1 MLAQHLR
8 KIARSIH
15 SPQAVEGLPKENNV
29 KMRSSILK
37 RTSRWLGA
45 SALALLVGIGG
56 VSTAFVM
63 TGQAAT
69 AQVQNAAQIVV
80 PSAAQPQAG
89 FADLVEA
96 VKPAV
101 VSILVEAEESPRDM
115 QRGGDQFNFN
125 FPDLPEGH
133 PFQDFFDQFGG
144 PGGPGGPGGQQRE
157 PRHFMAAGSGFVISA
172 DGYVV
177 TNNHVVEDATKVTVV
192 FDDGTEKVA
201 EIVGTDERTD
211 LAVLKIEGSDLPFVN
226 FETEA
231 SRVGDWV
238 VAVGNPF
245 GLGGTVTV
253 GVISGQG
260 RNIGGSNY
268 GDFLQIDAAVN
279 TGNSGGPAFN
289 TKGEVVGV
297 NTAIYS
303 PNGGNVGIAFAIPA
317 ATVKGIVQQLI
328 DDGTVTRG
336 YLGVSIQDVT
346 RDIADGVGLANAK
359 GAIVR
364 EPATDGPAGAAGVK
378 SGDIITAVD
387 GDPIDD
393 ALDLS
398 RTIAGKAPE
407 STVELTIWRDGA
419 ETKLSV
425 KLQTLN
431 EEAVAQNDQQ
441 KPTPPA
447 EIPTETSVGLTLV
460 PNADG
465 SGGLLIQNVDPDS
478 PAAAKGLAVGDSIIE
493 VNNTP
498 VNSLQEFEA
507 AIDAVKAKG
516 LNTALVKASRDGEA
530 RFVGLPLAAD

>member
-1 MLAQHLR
+1 
-8 KIARSIH
+8 
-15 SPQAVEGLPKENNV
+15 
-29 KMRSSILK
+29 MRSTIMK

-56 VSTAFVM
+56 VSTAYVM
-63 TGQAAT
+63 TGQTAT
-69 AQVQNAAQIVV
+69 AQVQNAAQIVM
-80 PSAAQPQAG
+80 PAAVEPQAG

-101 VSILVEAEESPRDM
+101 VSILVEAEESPRA
-115 QRGGDQFNFN
+115 QRRGGGGRDFNFN

-133 PFQDFFDQFGG
+133 PFRDFFDQFGG
-144 PGGPGGPGGQQRE
+144 QFGPQGPRGGQERP
-157 PRHFMAAGSGFVISA
+157 PRQFMAAGSGFVISA
-172 DGYVV
+172 DGYIV
-177 TNNHVVEDATKVTVV
+177 TNNHVVENATKVTVV

-211 LAVLKIEGSDLPFVN
+211 LAVVKIEGNDLPFVD
-226 FETEA
+226 FETES

-253 GVISGQG
+253 GVISGSG
-260 RNIGGSNY
+260 RNIGGSDY

-317 ATVKGIVQQLI
+317 ATVKGIVDQLVNS
-328 DDGTVTRG
+328 GSVTRG
-336 YLGVSIQDVT
+336 YLGVGIQDVT
-346 RDIADGVGLANAK
+346 RDIADGVGLAEAR
-359 GAIVR
+359 GAIVSNIA
-364 EPATDGPAGAAGVK
+364 EDGPAGPAGIR
-378 SGDIITAVD
+378 SGDIVTAVD

-398 RTIAGKAPE
+398 RTIAGKSPE
-407 STVELTIWRDGA
+407 STVELTVWRDGA
-419 ETKLSV
+419 ETTVSV
-425 KLQTLN
+425 QLGTLN
-431 EEAVAQNDQQ
+431 EEAVAETTPEQQ
-441 KPTPPA
+441 PTPPA
-447 EIPTETSVGLTLV
+447 PLPSESSVGLALV

-465 SGGLLIQNVDPDS
+465 SGGLLIQDVDPES
-478 PAAAKGLAVGDSIIE
+478 PAAEKGLAIGDAILE

-498 VNSLQEFEA
+498 VASLDEFEA
-507 AIDAVKAKG
+507 ALDAVRDAG
-516 LNTALVKASRDGEA
+516 RNTALIKASRDGND
-530 RFVGLPLAAD
+530 RFIGLPLSE

>member
-1 MLAQHLR
+1 
-8 KIARSIH
+8 
-15 SPQAVEGLPKENNV
+15 
-29 KMRSSILK
+29 MRSTILS
-37 RTSRWLGA
+37 RTRRWLGA
-45 SALALLVGIGG
+45 SALALLAGVGG
-56 VSTAFVM
+56 VSTAFVLS
-63 TGQAAT
+63 GQAAN

-80 PSAAQPQAG
+80 PQASVQQG

-101 VSILVEAEESPRDM
+101 VSILVEAESSGRTV
-115 QRGGDQFNFN
+115 QRGRDFNFEFN

-133 PFQDFFDQFGG
+133 PFRDFFDQFSDQFGNQGPRGG
-144 PGGPGGPGGQQRE
+144 ENTP
-157 PRHFMAAGSGFVISA
+157 PRRSFMAAGSGFIISA

-177 TNNHVVEDATKVTVV
+177 TNNHVVEDAVKVTVV
-192 FDDGTEKVA
+192 FEDGSEQVA

-211 LAVLKIEGSDLPFVN
+211 LAVLKIEGEDLPFVS
-226 FETEA
+226 FEDEP

-253 GVISGQG
+253 GVISGAG

-279 TGNSGGPAFN
+279 IGNSGGPAFN
-289 TKGEVVGV
+289 TNGEVVGV

-317 ATVKGIVQQLI
+317 HTVKQIVGQLI
-328 DDGTVTRG
+328 EDGTVTRG

-346 RDIADGVGLANAK
+346 RDIADSVGLPQPR

-364 EPATDGPAGAAGVK
+364 EPSSDGPAGDAGVR

-398 RTIAGKAPE
+398 RTIASKAPD
-407 STVELTIWRDGA
+407 STVELTIWRDGG
-419 ETKLSV
+419 EISIPV
-425 KLQTLN
+425 TLAQLDEN
-431 EEAVAQNDQQ
+431 AVPAPNA
-441 KPTPPA
+441 PTPPQ
-447 EIPTETSVGLTLV
+447 EVPQPQSSLGLTLV
-460 PNADG
+460 PNGDG
-465 SGGLLIQNVDPDS
+465 SGGLLIQNVES
-478 PAAAKGLAVGDSIIE
+478 GSAAADRGLAVGDVIAE
-493 VNNTP
+493 VDNKP
-498 VNSLQEFEA
+498 VASMGDFDA
-507 AIDAVKAKG
+507 AIAGVRDKG
-516 LNTALVKASRDGEA
+516 LDTALVKVVRNGEA
-530 RFVGLPLAAD
+530 RFIGLPITE

>member
-1 MLAQHLR
+1 
-8 KIARSIH
+8 
-15 SPQAVEGLPKENNV
+15 
-29 KMRSSILK
+29 MRSTILT
-37 RTSRWLGA
+37 RTRRWLGA

-63 TGQAAT
+63 TGQTAT
-69 AQVQNAAQIVV
+69 AQVQPAAQIVV
-80 PSAAQPQAG
+80 PQAAQPQAG

-101 VSILVEAEESPRDM
+101 VSILVEAEESSEMM
-115 QRGGDQFNFN
+115 QRRGGGQFNFE
-125 FPDLPEGH
+125 FPDLPPDH
-133 PFQDFFDQFGG
+133 PFRDFFDQFGQG
-144 PGGPGGPGGQQRE
+144 PGGPGGRGPDGE
-157 PRHFMAAGSGFVISA
+157 APTPRQYMAAGSGFVISA

-177 TNNHVVEDATKVTVV
+177 TNNHVVADATKVTVV
-192 FDDGTEKVA
+192 FDDGSEQVA

-211 LAVLKIEGSDLPFVN
+211 LAVLKIEGTDLPFVT

-238 VAVGNPF
+238 LAIGNPF
-245 GLGGTVTV
+245 GLGGTVTA
-253 GVISGQG
+253 GVISGAG

-317 ATVKGIVQQLI
+317 ATVKNIVDQLVNS
-328 DDGTVTRG
+328 GSVTRG
-336 YLGVSIQDVT
+336 YLGVGIQDVT
-346 RDIADGVGLANAK
+346 RDIADGVGLADAK
-359 GAIVR
+359 GAIVSNVA
-364 EPATDGPAGAAGVK
+364 EDGPAGPAGVQ

-398 RTIAGKAPE
+398 RTIAGKAPD

-419 ETKLSV
+419 ETKASV
-425 KLQTLN
+425 KLGTLN
-431 EEAVAQNDQQ
+431 EAAP
-441 KPTPPA
+441 PTEEQPAPAPQAPVPA
-447 EIPTETSVGLTLV
+447 ESSVGLTLV

-465 SGGLLIQNVDPDS
+465 SGGLLVQAVDPES
-478 PAAAKGLAVGDSIIE
+478 QAAQKGIAVGDAITE

-498 VNSLQEFEA
+498 VNTLEEFEA
-507 AIDAVKAKG
+507 AIDAVKARG
-516 LNTALVKASRDGEA
+516 LNTALVKASRDGNA
-530 RFVGLPLAAD
+530 RFVGLPLSE

>member
-1 MLAQHLR
+1 
-8 KIARSIH
+8 
-15 SPQAVEGLPKENNV
+15 
-29 KMRSSILK
+29 MRSSIMK

-45 SALALLVGIGG
+45 SALALMVGIGG

-69 AQVQNAAQIVV
+69 AQVQQAAQIVV
-80 PSAAQPQAG
+80 PETAQPHAG

-101 VSILVEAEESPRDM
+101 VSILVEAEESAQSA
-115 QRGGDQFNFN
+115 QRGGNFN
-125 FPDLPEGH
+125 MPDLPPDH
-133 PFQDFFDQFGG
+133 PFHDFFQQFGDQFGG
-144 PGGPGGPGGQQRE
+144 QQGQGGEPT
-157 PRHFMAAGSGFVISA
+157 PRHYMAAGSGFVISA
-172 DGYVV
+172 DGYIV

-192 FDDGTEKVA
+192 FDDGTEQVA
-201 EIVGTDERTD
+201 TIVGTDERTD
-211 LAVLKIEGSDLPFVN
+211 LAVLKIEGKDLPFVS
-226 FETEA
+226 FETDA

-253 GVISGQG
+253 GVISGSG
-260 RNIGGSNY
+260 RNIGGSSY

-328 DDGTVTRG
+328 DDGSVTRG

-346 RDIADGVGLANAK
+346 RDIADGVGLADAK

-364 EPATDGPAGAAGVK
+364 EPAADGPAGAAGVK

-387 GDPIDD
+387 GDKIDD

-431 EEAVAQNDQQ
+431 EEAVAQAEPTA
-441 KPTPPA
+441 PTPPA
-447 EIPTETSVGLTLV
+447 EVPTETSVGLTLV

-465 SGGLLIQNVDPDS
+465 SGGLLVQDVDPES
-478 PAAAKGLAVGDSIIE
+478 QAAAKGLAVGDAIIE

-498 VNSLQEFEA
+498 VNTLEEFEA

-530 RFVGLPLAAD
+530 RFVGLPLAAE

>member
-1 MLAQHLR
+1 
-8 KIARSIH
+8 
-15 SPQAVEGLPKENNV
+15 
-29 KMRSSILK
+29 MRSSVLK

-63 TGQAAT
+63 TGQAAN
-69 AQVQNAAQIVV
+69 AQVQNVAQIVV
-80 PSAAQPQAG
+80 PSASQPQAG

-101 VSILVEAEESPRDM
+101 VSILVEAQESPRSGPR
-115 QRGGDQFNFN
+115 RGGRDFNFN

-133 PFQDFFDQFGG
+133 PFRDFFDQFGQQG
-144 PGGPGGPGGQQRE
+144 PRGGDGQERP
-157 PRHFMAAGSGFVISA
+157 PRQFMAAGSGFVISA
-172 DGYVV
+172 DGYIV
-177 TNNHVVEDATKVTVV
+177 TNNHVVADATKVTVV
-192 FDDGTEKVA
+192 FDDGTEQVA

-211 LAVLKIEGSDLPFVN
+211 LAVVKIEGTDLPFVN
-226 FETEA
+226 FETES

-253 GVISGQG
+253 GVISGSG

-303 PNGGNVGIAFAIPA
+303 PNGGNVGIAFAIPS
-317 ATVKGIVQQLI
+317 ATVKGIVDQLI
-328 DDGTVTRG
+328 NSGTVTRG
-336 YLGVSIQDVT
+336 YLGVGIQDVS
-346 RDIADGVGLANAK
+346 RDIADGVGLADAN
-359 GAIVR
+359 GAIVSNVA
-364 EPATDGPAGAAGVK
+364 EDGPAGPAGVR

-398 RTIAGKAPE
+398 RTIAGKSPE
-407 STVELTIWRDGA
+407 STVELTVWRDGA

-425 KLQTLN
+425 QLGTLN
-431 EEAVAQNDQQ
+431 EEAVANAPEDEQ
-441 KPTPPA
+441 PTPPA
-447 EIPTETSVGLTLV
+447 QLPAESSVGLTLV

-465 SGGLLIQNVDPDS
+465 NGGLLIQDLDPES
-478 PAAAKGLAVGDSIIE
+478 PAASKGLAVGDAILE

-498 VNSLQEFEA
+498 VNSLDEFEA
-507 AIDAVKAKG
+507 ALDAVKDAG
-516 LNTALVKASRDGEA
+516 RNTALIKASRDGNE
-530 RFVGLPLAAD
+530 RFIGLPLTE

>member
-1 MLAQHLR
+1 
-8 KIARSIH
+8 
-15 SPQAVEGLPKENNV
+15 
-29 KMRSSILK
+29 
-37 RTSRWLGA
+37 
-45 SALALLVGIGG
+45 
-56 VSTAFVM
+56 
-63 TGQAAT
+63 
-69 AQVQNAAQIVV
+69 
-80 PSAAQPQAG
+80 
-89 FADLVEA
+89 
-96 VKPAV
+96 
-101 VSILVEAEESPRDM
+101 
-115 QRGGDQFNFN
+115 
-125 FPDLPEGH
+125 
-133 PFQDFFDQFGG
+133 
-144 PGGPGGPGGQQRE
+144 
-157 PRHFMAAGSGFVISA
+157 MAAGSGFVVSA

-192 FDDGTEKVA
+192 FDDGSEQVA

-211 LAVLKIEGSDLPFVN
+211 LAVLKIEGEDLPFVN

-253 GVISGQG
+253 GVISGSG

-317 ATVKGIVQQLI
+317 ATVKGIVDQLI
-328 DDGTVTRG
+328 NDGTVTRG

-346 RDIADGVGLANAK
+346 RDIADSVGLADAR

-364 EPATDGPAGAAGVK
+364 EPAEDGPAGAAGVR
-378 SGDIITAVD
+378 SGDIITHVD
-387 GDPIDD
+387 GDQIDD

-407 STVELTIWRDGA
+407 SAVELTIWRDGA

-425 KLQTLN
+425 TLQTLN
-431 EEAVAQNDQQ
+431 EEAQAAPEAPV
-441 KPTPPA
+441 PPA
-447 EIPTETSVGLTLV
+447 PIAPEPSSVGLTLV
-460 PNADG
+460 PNGDG
-465 SGGLLIQNVDPDS
+465 TGGLLIQDVEADS
-478 PAAAKGLAVGDSIIE
+478 AAAQRGLAVGDVIMQ
-493 VNNTP
+493 VDNKP
-498 VNSLQEFEA
+498 VATVEEFES
-507 AIDAVKAKG
+507 AIAAVKERG
-516 LNTALVKASRDGEA
+516 LGTALVMAARDGET
-530 RFVGLPLAAD
+530 RFIGLPLNDE

>member
-1 MLAQHLR
+1 
-8 KIARSIH
+8 
-15 SPQAVEGLPKENNV
+15 
-29 KMRSSILK
+29 MRSTILK

-63 TGQAAT
+63 TGQAANAQ
-69 AQVQNAAQIVV
+69 AQVQNAAQITV
-80 PSAAQPQAG
+80 PETAQPHEG

-101 VSILVEAEESPRDM
+101 VSILVEAEESPSQM
-115 QRGGDQFNFN
+115 QRGGQQFDFN

-133 PFQDFFDQFGG
+133 PFRDFFDQFGG
-144 PGGPGGPGGQQRE
+144 GPRPGPGAGPDGAPA
-157 PRHFMAAGSGFVISA
+157 PRHYMAAGSGFVISA

-192 FDDGTEKVA
+192 FDDGTEQVA

-211 LAVLKIEGSDLPFVN
+211 LAVLKIDGTDLPFVN
-226 FETEA
+226 FESDA

-253 GVISGQG
+253 GVISGSG
-260 RNIGGSNY
+260 RNIGGSSY

-317 ATVKGIVQQLI
+317 ATVKGIVDQLI
-328 DDGTVTRG
+328 NDGTVTRG
-336 YLGVSIQDVT
+336 YLGVGIQDVT
-346 RDIADGVGLANAK
+346 RDIADGVGLADAK
-359 GAIVR
+359 GAIVSNVA
-364 EPATDGPAGAAGVK
+364 EDGPAGPAGIK

-387 GDPIDD
+387 GDAIDD

-398 RTIAGKAPE
+398 RTIAGKSPD
-407 STVELTIWRDGA
+407 STVELTVWRDGA
-419 ETKLSV
+419 ETTVSV
-425 KLQTLN
+425 QLGTLN
-431 EEAVAQNDQQ
+431 EAAVAQNDQS
-441 KPTPPA
+441 PVPEPAAPEPA
-447 EIPTETSVGLTLV
+447 ESSVGLTLV
-460 PNADG
+460 PNSDG
-465 SGGLLIQNVDPDS
+465 TGGLLVQDVAEDS
-478 PAAAKGLAVGDSIIE
+478 AAAQRGIAVGDTILE
-493 VNNTP
+493 VNNTA
-498 VNSLQEFEA
+498 VASLDEFEA

-516 LNTALVKASRDGEA
+516 LNTALVKASRDGNA
-530 RFVGLPLAAD
+530 RFVGLPLTDAE

>member
-1 MLAQHLR
+1 
-8 KIARSIH
+8 
-15 SPQAVEGLPKENNV
+15 
-29 KMRSSILK
+29 MRSSILK

-56 VSTAFVM
+56 VSTAYVM

-69 AQVQNAAQIVV
+69 AQVQNAAQIIV
-80 PSAAQPQAG
+80 PETIQPQSG

-101 VSILVEAEESPRDM
+101 VSILVEAEESPRNV
-115 QRGGDQFNFN
+115 QRRGGEFNFN
-125 FPDLPEGH
+125 FPDLPEDH
-133 PFQDFFDQFGG
+133 PFHDFFDQFGDQFGRQG
-144 PGGPGGPGGQQRE
+144 PRDRA

-172 DGYVV
+172 DGYIV
-177 TNNHVVEDATKVTVV
+177 TNNHVVENATKVTVV
-192 FDDGTEKVA
+192 FDDGTEQVA
-201 EIVGTDERTD
+201 DIVGTDERTD
-211 LAVLKIEGSDLPFVN
+211 LAVVKIEGSDLPFVK
-226 FETEA
+226 FETEQ

-253 GVISGQG
+253 GVISGSG

-317 ATVKGIVQQLI
+317 ATVKGIVGQLI
-328 DDGTVTRG
+328 DSGTVTRG
-336 YLGVSIQDVT
+336 YLGVGIQDVT
-346 RDIADGVGLANAK
+346 RDIADGVGLSEAK
-359 GAIVR
+359 GAIVSNV
-364 EPATDGPAGAAGVK
+364 ADDGPAGPAGVK

-398 RTIAGKAPE
+398 RTIAGKSPD
-407 STVELTIWRDGA
+407 STVELTIWRDSA
-419 ETKLSV
+419 ETTLSV
-425 KLQTLN
+425 QLGTLN
-431 EEAVAQNDQQ
+431 EQALAQGGQDSQPVP
-441 KPTPPA
+441 PTPLPA
-447 EIPTETSVGLTLV
+447 ESSVGLTLV

-465 SGGLLIQNVDPDS
+465 SGGLLIQNVEADS
-478 PAAAKGLAVGDSIIE
+478 AAAEKGLAVGDAILE

-498 VNSLQEFEA
+498 VNTLDEFESA
-507 AIDAVKAKG
+507 LDAVKAQG
-516 LNTALVKASRDGEA
+516 RNTALIKASRDGND
-530 RFVGLPLAAD
+530 RYIGLPLAAE

>member
-1 MLAQHLR
+1 
-8 KIARSIH
+8 
-15 SPQAVEGLPKENNV
+15 
-29 KMRSSILK
+29 MRSSILK

-69 AQVQNAAQIVV
+69 AQIQPAAQIVV
-80 PSAAQPQAG
+80 PPTAQPHAG

-101 VSILVEAEESPRDM
+101 VSILVEAVESPRNM
-115 QRGGDQFNFN
+115 QRGGQEFNFN
-125 FPDLPEGH
+125 FPDLPDGH

-144 PGGPGGPGGQQRE
+144 PGGPGGQGGQEQR
-157 PRHFMAAGSGFVISA
+157 PREFMAAGSGFVISA

-211 LAVLKIEGSDLPFVN
+211 LAVLKIEGTDLPFVN

-328 DDGTVTRG
+328 DDGSVTRG

-364 EPATDGPAGAAGVK
+364 EPASDGPAGAAGVK

-398 RTIAGKAPE
+398 RTIAGKAPD

-431 EEAVAQNDQQ
+431 EEAVAQAEPTP
-441 KPTPPA
+441 PTPPA
-447 EIPTETSVGLTLV
+447 ELPTETSVGLTLV

-478 PAAAKGLAVGDSIIE
+478 AAAEKGLAVGDTVLE

-498 VNSLQEFEA
+498 VNSLQDFEA

-530 RFVGLPLAAD
+530 RFVGLPLATD

>member
-1 MLAQHLR
+1 
-8 KIARSIH
+8 
-15 SPQAVEGLPKENNV
+15 
-29 KMRSSILK
+29 MRSTILS

-45 SALALLVGIGG
+45 SALAMLVGIGG

-63 TGQAAT
+63 TGQAAN
-69 AQVQNAAQIVV
+69 AQMQNAAQIVV
-80 PSAAQPQAG
+80 PEAAQPQAG

-101 VSILVEAEESPRDM
+101 VSILVEAEESPRAM
-115 QRGGDQFNFN
+115 QRRGGDFNFN
-125 FPDLPEGH
+125 FPDLPEDH
-133 PFQDFFDQFGG
+133 PFRDFFDQFGG
-144 PGGPGGPGGQQRE
+144 QMPGGGAERP
-157 PRHFMAAGSGFVISA
+157 PRQFMAAGSGFVISA

-177 TNNHVVEDATKVTVV
+177 TNNHVVQDATKVTVL
-192 FDDGTEKVA
+192 FDDGTEQVA

-211 LAVLKIEGSDLPFVN
+211 LAVLKIEGEDLPFVE
-226 FETEA
+226 FETLS

-253 GVISGQG
+253 GVISGSG

-289 TKGEVVGV
+289 TRGEVVGV

-317 ATVKGIVQQLI
+317 ATAKGIVNQLI
-328 DDGTVTRG
+328 TDGTVTRG
-336 YLGVSIQDVT
+336 YLGVGIQDVN
-346 RDIADGVGLANAK
+346 RDIADGVGLEEAA
-359 GAIVR
+359 GAIVTNVA
-364 EPATDGPAGAAGVK
+364 EDGPAGPAGIQ

-398 RTIAGKAPE
+398 RTIAGKSPDT
-407 STVELTIWRDGA
+407 SVELTIWRDG
-419 ETKLSV
+419 EEQTLSV
-425 KLQTLN
+425 TLGTLN
-431 EEAVAQNDQQ
+431 EEQAAQGGGEEVPSPQA
-441 KPTPPA
+441 PEPA
-447 EIPTETSVGLTLV
+447 ETSVGLTLV
-460 PNADG
+460 PNSDG
-465 SGGLLIQNVDPDS
+465 SGGLLIQDVEPGSN
-478 PAAAKGLAVGDSIIE
+478 AAQKGLAVGDAILE

-498 VNSLQEFEA
+498 VDSLEEFEA
-507 AIDAVKAKG
+507 ALDAVRAEG
-516 LNTALVKASRDGEA
+516 RNTALIKASRDGND
-530 RFVGLPLAAD
+530 RFVGLPLDD

>member
-1 MLAQHLR
+1 
-8 KIARSIH
+8 
-15 SPQAVEGLPKENNV
+15 
-29 KMRSSILK
+29 MRSSILK
-37 RTSRWLGA
+37 RTSRWLGV
-45 SALALLVGIGG
+45 SALALLVGVGG

-63 TGQAAT
+63 SGQAAI
-69 AQVQNAAQIVV
+69 AQVQPAAQIIV
-80 PSAAQPQAG
+80 PPAAQPHAG

-101 VSILVEAEESPRDM
+101 VSILVEAEESAQNM
-115 QRGGDQFNFN
+115 QRRGGQFDFN
-125 FPDLPEGH
+125 FPDLPPDH
-133 PFQDFFDQFGG
+133 PFHDFFDQFGDQFGG
-144 PGGPGGPGGQQRE
+144 PGGPGGPNGQEGGE
-157 PRHFMAAGSGFVISA
+157 PTPRQYMAAGSGFVISA

-177 TNNHVVEDATKVTVV
+177 TNNHVVEDATKVTVL
-192 FDDGTEKVA
+192 FEDGSEQVA
-201 EIVGTDERTD
+201 TVIGTDERTD
-211 LAVLKIEGSDLPFVN
+211 LAVLKIEGTDLPFVQ

-253 GVISGQG
+253 GVISGSG

-289 TKGEVVGV
+289 TQGEVVGV

-328 DDGTVTRG
+328 DDGSVTRG
-336 YLGVSIQDVT
+336 YLGVSIQDVS
-346 RDIADGVGLANAK
+346 RDIADGVGLADAK

-364 EPATDGPAGAAGVK
+364 EPAADGPAGAAGVQ

-387 GDPIDD
+387 GDAIDD

-398 RTIAGKAPE
+398 RTIAGKAPD

-425 KLQTLN
+425 QLQTLS
-431 EEAVAQNDQQ
+431 EEAVAQVE
-441 KPTPPA
+441 PVAPVPPA
-447 EIPTETSVGLTLV
+447 ALPSETSVGLALV

-465 SGGLLIQNVDPDS
+465 SGGLLVQEVDPES
-478 PAAAKGLAVGDSIIE
+478 PAAQKGIAIGDAILE
-493 VNNTP
+493 VNNSV
-498 VNSLQEFEA
+498 VNSLEEFEA
-507 AIDAVKAKG
+507 AIEAVKAKG
-516 LNTALVKASRDGEA
+516 LNTALVKVSRDGEA
-530 RFVGLPLAAD
+530 RFVGLPLAE